1 MFDFSFCF
9 CQSLKMTDKLTRRER
24 EKIIFNHLKGQPDPL
39 YDVQETSNG
48 KYVVSL
54 KKIEI
59 EEEEEK
65 PEAEPKQSKQQ
76 VKRER
81 RRQNRRAKAD
91 AYRILEQLNRL
102 LNVNDEESNDD
113 EEPADVG
120 YDKPKAPPIIEQSN
134 YNPGPLS
141 FKRKRLRF

>member
-1 MFDFSFCF
+1 
-9 CQSLKMTDKLTRRER
+9 MTDTLTRRER
-24 EKIIFNHLKGQPDPL
+24 EKIIFNYLKGQPDPL

-65 PEAEPKQSKQQ
+65 PEQEPKQSKQQ
-76 VKRER
+76 IKRER

-102 LNVNDEESNDD
+102 LNIDDEEPDD

-120 YDKPKAPPIIEQSN
+120 YDRPKAPPIIEQSN
-134 YNPGPLS
+134 FNPGPLS